1 MEAANKK
8 GGEDAVKLHGESQQI
23 GLLAGN
29 SQGSCPNVYTLFI
42 YIHIYMYNI
51 YISYIYIYIYTP
63 GLFLSSSQLVILAKA
78 LALTATC
85 IIEIPR
91 FFD

>member
-8 GGEDAVKLHGESQQI
+8 GGEDAVKLHGESQQK

-42 YIHIYMYNI
+42 YIYIHIYIYMYNI
-51 YISYIYIYIYTP
+51 YIYIYICIIYIYIYIF
-63 GLFLSSSQLVILAKA
+63 LFIYIQSGRLSIVIYD
-78 LALTATC
+78 
-85 IIEIPR
+85 R
-91 FFD
+91 VD